1 MMSPM
6 KRKAEKP
13 VSPPKTKKPKIV
25 VPEYHLTPSR
35 QDESGLDVWPAPEE
49 QIERARDI
57 IREWSV

>member
-13 VSPPKTKKPKIV
+13 VSPSKPKKPKIV

-35 QDESGLDVWPAPEE
+35 QDDSGESVWPARKEHI
-49 QIERARDI
+49 QRARELI
-57 IREWSV
+57 EEW

>member
-6 KRKAEKP
+6 KRKADKP

-35 QDESGLDVWPAPEE
+35 QNEFGENVWPAREE
-49 QIERARDI
+49 QIERAREI
-57 IREWSV
+57 IKDW